1 MHKKK
6 TEEMEA
12 DHQEFTR
19 LIRENQAILYDFI
32 KCRILDKSLA
42 QDVLQETLYIAYK
55 KWDQLKEHPNQTG
68 FLIET
73 ARYKIQ
79 DFNKKTRKLQREI
92 PIEGHEHIEAKDQY
106 GKVELD
112 IVLENDLDKE
122 DKKRFSR
129 YFVRGYKIPEMAK
142 LENTSENNMSVRINR
157 LRGKVAKI
165 IYDGK
170 VFDKKQKMSVRNDKK
185 ETHIIERDKDQ
196 ASKPDNESLIQE
208 IQKRLDWYTM
218 EASDEEFDADEVQNL
233 LKLLDSLTPEEEK
246 DRLSSDEVVDNFW
259 KYCAER
265 EEEER
270 ILAEADETEKKKE
283 HKVLHYFQKHRAVAV
298 AAAVLIVIMLG
309 GSWQMA
315 VNAEKHGGFFWWMDK
330 NEEGTT
336 MITSPETHVR
346 DSIKKVKENY
356 YSIENVP
363 QIYKKYV
370 DIPYEIMQLY
380 EEQYTMSRIQIVKA
394 DESDTIYEFFNKG
407 QDEILHFEIKIY
419 PRKILRVRETYP
431 GYVFCEEFEND
442 GINLEVFSK
451 QEDNGNQ
458 SYIIYFYY
466 GNEKYAVVGIND
478 KDFLK
483 EIAIKYQEA
492 VVDNY

>member
-106 GKVELD
+106 
-112 IVLENDLDKE
+112 KE

-196 ASKPDNESLIQE
+196 ASKPDNE
-208 IQKRLDWYTM
+208 IQKG
-218 EASDEEFDADEVQNL
+218 
-233 LKLLDSLTPEEEK
+233 
-246 DRLSSDEVVDNFW
+246 
-259 KYCAER
+259 
-265 EEEER
+265 
-270 ILAEADETEKKKE
+270 TE
-283 HKVLHYFQKHRAVAV
+283 QK
-298 AAAVLIVIMLG
+298 
-309 GSWQMA
+309 
-315 VNAEKHGGFFWWMDK
+315 
-330 NEEGTT
+330 
-336 MITSPETHVR
+336 
-346 DSIKKVKENY
+346 
-356 YSIENVP
+356 
-363 QIYKKYV
+363 
-370 DIPYEIMQLY
+370 
-380 EEQYTMSRIQIVKA
+380 
-394 DESDTIYEFFNKG
+394 
-407 QDEILHFEIKIY
+407 
-419 PRKILRVRETYP
+419 
-431 GYVFCEEFEND
+431 
-442 GINLEVFSK
+442 
-451 QEDNGNQ
+451 
-458 SYIIYFYY
+458 
-466 GNEKYAVVGIND
+466 
-478 KDFLK
+478 
-483 EIAIKYQEA
+483 
-492 VVDNY
+492 

>member
-112 IVLENDLDKE
+112 IVLEN
-122 DKKRFSR
+122 
-129 YFVRGYKIPEMAK
+129 
-142 LENTSENNMSVRINR
+142 TSENNMSVRINR
-157 LRGKVAKI
+157 LRGKVAKV

-196 ASKPDNESLIQE
+196 ASKPDDE
-208 IQKRLDWYTM
+208 IQKG
-218 EASDEEFDADEVQNL
+218 
-233 LKLLDSLTPEEEK
+233 
-246 DRLSSDEVVDNFW
+246 
-259 KYCAER
+259 
-265 EEEER
+265 
-270 ILAEADETEKKKE
+270 TE
-283 HKVLHYFQKHRAVAV
+283 QK
-298 AAAVLIVIMLG
+298 
-309 GSWQMA
+309 
-315 VNAEKHGGFFWWMDK
+315 
-330 NEEGTT
+330 
-336 MITSPETHVR
+336 
-346 DSIKKVKENY
+346 
-356 YSIENVP
+356 
-363 QIYKKYV
+363 
-370 DIPYEIMQLY
+370 
-380 EEQYTMSRIQIVKA
+380 
-394 DESDTIYEFFNKG
+394 
-407 QDEILHFEIKIY
+407 
-419 PRKILRVRETYP
+419 
-431 GYVFCEEFEND
+431 
-442 GINLEVFSK
+442 
-451 QEDNGNQ
+451 
-458 SYIIYFYY
+458 
-466 GNEKYAVVGIND
+466 
-478 KDFLK
+478 
-483 EIAIKYQEA
+483 
-492 VVDNY
+492 

>member
-19 LIRENQAILYDFI
+19 QIRENQAILYDFI

-196 ASKPDNESLIQE
+196 ASKPDDE
-208 IQKRLDWYTM
+208 IQKG
-218 EASDEEFDADEVQNL
+218 
-233 LKLLDSLTPEEEK
+233 
-246 DRLSSDEVVDNFW
+246 
-259 KYCAER
+259 
-265 EEEER
+265 
-270 ILAEADETEKKKE
+270 TE
-283 HKVLHYFQKHRAVAV
+283 QK
-298 AAAVLIVIMLG
+298 
-309 GSWQMA
+309 
-315 VNAEKHGGFFWWMDK
+315 
-330 NEEGTT
+330 
-336 MITSPETHVR
+336 
-346 DSIKKVKENY
+346 
-356 YSIENVP
+356 
-363 QIYKKYV
+363 
-370 DIPYEIMQLY
+370 
-380 EEQYTMSRIQIVKA
+380 
-394 DESDTIYEFFNKG
+394 
-407 QDEILHFEIKIY
+407 
-419 PRKILRVRETYP
+419 
-431 GYVFCEEFEND
+431 
-442 GINLEVFSK
+442 
-451 QEDNGNQ
+451 
-458 SYIIYFYY
+458 
-466 GNEKYAVVGIND
+466 
-478 KDFLK
+478 
-483 EIAIKYQEA
+483 
-492 VVDNY
+492 

>member
-55 KWDQLKEHPNQTG
+55 KWDQLKEHPN
-68 FLIET
+68 
-73 ARYKIQ
+73 
-79 DFNKKTRKLQREI
+79 
-92 PIEGHEHIEAKDQY
+92 HQY

-196 ASKPDNESLIQE
+196 ASKPDNE
-208 IQKRLDWYTM
+208 IQKG
-218 EASDEEFDADEVQNL
+218 
-233 LKLLDSLTPEEEK
+233 
-246 DRLSSDEVVDNFW
+246 
-259 KYCAER
+259 
-265 EEEER
+265 
-270 ILAEADETEKKKE
+270 TE
-283 HKVLHYFQKHRAVAV
+283 QK
-298 AAAVLIVIMLG
+298 
-309 GSWQMA
+309 
-315 VNAEKHGGFFWWMDK
+315 
-330 NEEGTT
+330 
-336 MITSPETHVR
+336 
-346 DSIKKVKENY
+346 
-356 YSIENVP
+356 
-363 QIYKKYV
+363 
-370 DIPYEIMQLY
+370 
-380 EEQYTMSRIQIVKA
+380 
-394 DESDTIYEFFNKG
+394 
-407 QDEILHFEIKIY
+407 
-419 PRKILRVRETYP
+419 
-431 GYVFCEEFEND
+431 
-442 GINLEVFSK
+442 
-451 QEDNGNQ
+451 
-458 SYIIYFYY
+458 
-466 GNEKYAVVGIND
+466 
-478 KDFLK
+478 
-483 EIAIKYQEA
+483 
-492 VVDNY
+492 